1 MAKRKTATT
10 KTAKKTVKKKA
21 ASKTT
26 TKAAKTSGSTKKKST
41 KKTTKKPTPDDPV
54 TVDRRRKDRRSEA
67 PDTATAAPAKEV
79 RKVQRR
85 RQIDPTTCE
94 RDYSLDEIEFMH
106 ALDDYKR
113 ANGRMFPTCS
123 EILEVVRS
131 IGYTKLTEE
140 QQAILT
146 GPTNDSE
153 TAASDV
159 EAATVDNGSKL
170 PELEITSAG
179 FGDSLN
185 GSLEIH

>member
-1 MAKRKTATT
+1 
-10 KTAKKTVKKKA
+10 
-21 ASKTT
+21 
-26 TKAAKTSGSTKKKST
+26 
-41 KKTTKKPTPDDPV
+41 
-54 TVDRRRKDRRSEA
+54 
-67 PDTATAAPAKEV
+67 
-79 RKVQRR
+79 
-85 RQIDPTTCE
+85 
-94 RDYSLDEIEFMH
+94 MH